1 MDLHF
6 EEGALVNP
14 SVQRVTGQFSHEE
27 GACLEVGGAS
37 ECAHAPLRDFL
48 KINLIAASVHLDK

>member
-1 MDLHF
+1 MDLNF

-14 SVQRVTGQFSHEE
+14 VQRVTGPFLHEE
-27 GACLEVGGAS
+27 RACLEVGGAS

>member
-1 MDLHF
+1 MDLNF

-14 SVQRVTGQFSHEE
+14 VQRVTGQFLYKE

>member
-14 SVQRVTGQFSHEE
+14 VQRVTGQFSHEE

-48 KINLIAASVHLDK
+48 KINLIAASVRLDK

>member
-1 MDLHF
+1 MDLNF

-14 SVQRVTGQFSHEE
+14 VQRVTGQFLHEE